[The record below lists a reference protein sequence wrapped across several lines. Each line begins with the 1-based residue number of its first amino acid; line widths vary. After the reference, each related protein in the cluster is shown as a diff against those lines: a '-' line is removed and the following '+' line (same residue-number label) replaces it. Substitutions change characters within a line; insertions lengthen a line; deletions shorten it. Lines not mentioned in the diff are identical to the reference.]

1 MRTFLTLTGLLTV
14 ATAPLA
20 GQRTWL
26 VPLPD
31 RGASLEIATGL
42 YERDVTNGFTA
53 TITPGV
59 RFPIGGGII
68 LTGELPISRASVRPG
83 FIGASRSATFIGNP
97 WVGLEMPLRNAGRL
111 ELGVRPGLH
120 RAEDQAEASAAFFGR
135 ITEYDRAE
143 AWIGKVTTVRGVVH
157 IGRLPTAGAFVTARV
172 GGSLLIPDGTG
183 LDPEVLANYGV
194 RAGLVRNG
202 TMFYAAVTGRALVT
216 SIQGTI
222 EERTVHQLGVGLE
235 ALRCQ
240 VRPQIGAR
248 VFLDAELENVNAIL
262 TAGVSWGW

>member
-1 MRTFLTLTGLLTV
+1 MRHTI
-14 ATAPLA
+14 PLA
-20 GQRTWL
+20 GMLLLATSPLTAQRTWL

-42 YERDVTNGFTA
+42 YEQDATNGFTA

-83 FIGASRSATFIGNP
+83 FIGADRTATFIGNP
-97 WVGLEMPLRNAGRL
+97 WIGLEMPLQSAARL
-111 ELGVRPGLH
+111 ELGVRPGMH
-120 RAEDQAEASAAFFGR
+120 RAEDQAEASAVFFGTV
-135 ITEYDRAE
+135 TEYDRFE
-143 AWIGKVTTVRGVVH
+143 AWLGKATSVRGVVH
-157 IGRLPTAGAFVTARV
+157 LGRLPAEGAFVTARV

-194 RAGLVRNG
+194 RAGLVRRG
-202 TMFYAAVTGRALVT
+202 TMFYAAITGRALVT
-216 SIQGTI
+216 SVQGTI
-222 EERTVHQLGVGLE
+222 EDRTVHQLGVGLE
-235 ALRCQ
+235 SLSGQ

-248 VFLDAELENVNAIL
+248 IFLDAELENINAVL
-262 TAGVSWGW
+262 TAGFSWGW

>member
-1 MRTFLTLTGLLTV
+1 MRTLLSA
-14 ATAPLA
+14 ATILLLAAAPLRA
-20 GQRTWL
+20 QRTWL

-42 YERDVTNGFTA
+42 YEQDVTNGFTA
-53 TITPGV
+53 TITPGL

-83 FIGASRSATFIGNP
+83 FIGADRSATFIGNP
-97 WVGLEMPLRNAGRL
+97 WIGLELPLRSAGRL

-120 RAEDQAEASAAFFGR
+120 RAEDQAEASAVFFGTV
-135 ITEYDRAE
+135 TEYDRFE
-143 AWIGKVTTVRGVVH
+143 AWLGKATSVRSVVH
-157 IGRLPTAGAFVTARV
+157 LGRLPTAGAFVTARV

-183 LDPEVLANYGV
+183 ADPEVVANYGV
-194 RAGLVRNG
+194 RGGLVRNG

-216 SIQGTI
+216 STGGSI
-222 EERTVHQLGVGLE
+222 EDRTVHQLGVGLE
-235 ALRCQ
+235 ALSGQ

-248 VFLDAELENVNAIL
+248 IFLDAELENVNAVL
-262 TAGVSWGW
+262 TAGFSWGW